1 MKAISRQNPNQL
13 FWLTQDFSISS
24 VQCGV
29 SRPAESSVTPES
41 CRLLL
46 LRGERTLDHCYTTLK
61 ISYKAQSRPSFGK
74 SDHAAIFLMPVYKQ
88 MLKQEAPIQMEV
100 ASWTEQSVA
109 ALQDALDDAD
119 WDMFR
124 RSSDDV
130 KMFTEAVV
138 GFIGKLADNT
148 VQKNPIRTFPNQ
160 KPWVDKTIRDTL
172 RSCSTAYNTGLDT
185 GDMEEY
191 KAASYSVRRAVKDAN
206 VYLHLSR
213 IKTITGHKEPS
224 SQAVGD
230 QNQHSIQ
237 YTLPLTEAQVRME
250 LRKIKAR
257 KAAGPDGISS
267 RLLKTCVD
275 QLCGILLYMFDLSL
289 KLGKVPQI
297 WKTSCVV
304 PVPKT
309 PRPKDF
315 GDYRPVALTSHLMKT
330 LERLVLTHLRPLVSP
345 SMDPLQFAYQPGIGV
360 EDAVIFLLNRA
371 ISHLEKAGSTV
382 RVMFFDFS
390 SAFNTIQP
398 ALLRD
403 KMVYMGVDHHLSAWT
418 LDYLTDRPQY
428 VRTRDCE
435 SDMIVCN
442 TGAPQGTVLAPF
454 LFTIYTADFMFS
466 SETCHLQ
473 KFSDDSAIVGL
484 ITNDD
489 DREYRGLI
497 KNFVDWCQ
505 RSCLQI
511 NAGKTKELVVDFCRN
526 KQILSPV
533 NIQGKDIVRV
543 DSYKYLG
550 VHLNNKLDWTDN
562 TEAIY
567 KKGQSRLFLLRRLR
581 SFGVQEELLKTFF
594 VSVVASAIFYG
605 VVCWGSSISTAD
617 RKSLDKLIRKA
628 SSVLGIP
635 LDTVQEL
642 GESHQFFGFPRIYLE
657 AALLAPVHKV
667 LYKSSVLP
675 VIIIQITV
683 FTLYTF

>member
-1 MKAISRQNPNQL
+1 M
-13 FWLTQDFSISS
+13 
-24 VQCGV
+24 
-29 SRPAESSVTPES
+29 
-41 CRLLL
+41 
-46 LRGERTLDHCYTTLK
+46 
-61 ISYKAQSRPSFGK
+61 
-74 SDHAAIFLMPVYKQ
+74 
-88 MLKQEAPIQMEV
+88 
-100 ASWTEQSVA
+100 
-109 ALQDALDDAD
+109 
-119 WDMFR
+119 
-124 RSSDDV
+124 
-130 KMFTEAVV
+130 
-138 GFIGKLADNT
+138 
-148 VQKNPIRTFPNQ
+148 
-160 KPWVDKTIRDTL
+160 
-172 RSCSTAYNTGLDT
+172 
-185 GDMEEY
+185 
-191 KAASYSVRRAVKDAN
+191 
-206 VYLHLSR
+206 
-213 IKTITGHKEPS
+213 
-224 SQAVGD
+224 
-230 QNQHSIQ
+230 
-237 YTLPLTEAQVRME
+237 
-250 LRKIKAR
+250 
-257 KAAGPDGISS
+257 GPDGISS
-267 RLLKTCVD
+267 RLLKTCAD

-289 KLGKVPQI
+289 KLGKVPQL

-309 PRPKDF
+309 SRPKDF

-330 LERLVLTHLRPLVSP
+330 LERLVLTHLRPLVIP

-371 ISHLEKAGSTV
+371 TSHLEKAGSTV

-398 ALLRD
+398 VLLRD
-403 KMVYMGVDHHLSAWT
+403 RMVYMGVDHHLSAWI

-466 SETCHLQ
+466 SATCHLQ

-497 KNFVDWCQ
+497 QNFVDWCQ

-511 NAGKTKELVVDFCRN
+511 NAGKTKELVVDFRRH
-526 KQILSPV
+526 KHTSSLPLV

-581 SFGVQEELLKTFF
+581 SFGVQGELLKSFF
-594 VSVVASAIFYG
+594 DSVVASAIFYG

-617 RKSLDKLIRKA
+617 RKRLDKLIRKA

-635 LDTVQEL
+635 LDTVQEV
-642 GESHQFFGFPRIYLE
+642 GERRMVAKLSSLLKNASHPLYETVTSLSSSFSDRLLHPKCLKERYRRSFLP
-657 AALLAPVHKV
+657 AAIR
-667 LYKSSVLP
+667 LYNKSCS
-675 VIIIQITV
+675 Q
-683 FTLYTF
+683 